1 MKNKKLGQNY
11 KEGEL
16 IIKQGTKGNCLYVI
30 QEGKVEVLKETPSGD
45 VKVAELGETEFFGE
59 MGLFEED
66 VRSCTVRAIG
76 DARILTIDKRNLYKS
91 IHQDSSLAYRLLEKM
106 SNRLREA
113 NKMIKSGEFETRDGP
128 RGEMIL

>member
-1 MKNKKLGQNY
+1 MKNKKLGQRY
-11 KEGEL
+11 KDGEL
-16 IIKQGTKGNCLYVI
+16 IIKQGTTGNCLYVI
-30 QEGKVEVLKETPSGD
+30 QEGLVEVIKETPEGE

-66 VRSCTVRAIG
+66 VRSCTVRALGI
-76 DARILTIDKRNLYKS
+76 ARVLTVDKRNFYKS

-113 NKMIKSGEFETRDGP
+113 NKMIKAGEFETRDDTGS
-128 RGEMIL
+128 EMSL